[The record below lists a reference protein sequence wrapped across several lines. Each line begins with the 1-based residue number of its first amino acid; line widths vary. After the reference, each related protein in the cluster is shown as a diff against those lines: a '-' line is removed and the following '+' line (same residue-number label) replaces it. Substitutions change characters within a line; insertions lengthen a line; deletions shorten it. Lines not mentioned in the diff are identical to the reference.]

1 MQKGYWVSCYREI
14 YDPNKLSAYAELAKI
29 VVESEGAAAFWFVVL
44 QSTPRVPGYW
54 KELLSLSGQH

>member
-14 YDPNKLSAYAELAKI
+14 YDPNKLSAYAELAKV
-29 VVESEGAAAFWFVVL
+29 VVESVAAAFWFVVF
-44 QSTPRVPGYW
+44 QSTPRVLGYW